1 MIKMYETKQAGI
13 AFKLAIK
20 DNLTLIGGQSGSGKT
35 LLFEAFQSDSVLN
48 ENSNITCINYT
59 TDKEIISETLKK
71 SSGKLFVIDNADII
85 LNRDQRFN
93 ISLDKK
99 NQYIVF
105 THSLYGFKPSASSI
119 AELIVE
125 NNIDK
130 LHYPLLED

>member
-20 DNLTLIGGQSGSGKT
+20 DNLTLIGGQSGSGRT

-59 TDKEIISETLKK
+59 TDKEIISETLKN

-105 THSLYGFKPSASSI
+105 THSFYGFKPSASSI
-119 AELIVE
+119 AELKVE
-125 NNIDK
+125 NNIGK
-130 LHYPLLED
+130 LYYPLLED

>member
-35 LLFEAFQSDSVLN
+35 LLFEAFQSDMVLN

-59 TDKEIISETLKK
+59 TAKEIISETLKN
-71 SSGKLFVIDNADII
+71 SSGKLFIIDNADII

-119 AELIVE
+119 AELKVE
-125 NNIDK
+125 NNIGK
-130 LHYPLLED
+130 LYYPLLED

>member
-1 MIKMYETKQAGI
+1 MIKRYETKQAGI
-13 AFKLAIK
+13 DFKLNIK
-20 DNLTLIGGQSGSGKT
+20 DNLILVGGPSGSGGT
-35 LLFEAFQSDSVLN
+35 LLFKAFQSDMVLN
-48 ENSNITCINYT
+48 ENSNIICINYT
-59 TDKEIISETLKK
+59 TAKEIISETLKN

-119 AELIVE
+119 AELEVE
-125 NNIDK
+125 NNKGK
-130 LHYPLLED
+130 LCYPLLED

>member
-35 LLFEAFQSDSVLN
+35 LLFEAFQSDSVLS

-59 TDKEIISETLKK
+59 TAKEIMSETLKK

-125 NNIDK
+125 NNIGK